1 VKVIAHRGEHREHP
15 ENTLPAYG
23 AAIDLG
29 CDYLEVDVRT
39 TADGALVAMHDDT
52 VDDRTNGRGRVE
64 DMTLAEIRKL
74 DAGVKFHERFR
85 GTRVP
90 VFDEVLALARNR
102 IEVYV
107 DAKRVTAPDLV
118 AALRR
123 HGLERHS
130 VVYGALPLLAAI
142 VKLAPEI
149 RVMPEAVSEAVLRES
164 LARLRPRVIA
174 FDARDFRDEVIR
186 IARAAGAGVFV
197 DRLGPD
203 DNEGSWKDAIAR
215 GATGIQTDRPADLLA
230 FLRRRL
236 P

>member
-15 ENTLPAYG
+15 ENTLPAYR
-23 AAIDLG
+23 AAIELG
-29 CDYLEVDVRT
+29 CDYMEVDVRT
-39 TADGALVAMHDDT
+39 TADGALAAIHNDT
-52 VDDRTNGRGRVE
+52 LDGRTNGRGRVE
-64 DMTLAEIRKL
+64 DMTLAQIRKL

-90 VFDEVLALARNR
+90 AFDEVLALARNR

-118 AALRR
+118 TALRR
-123 HGLERHS
+123 HQMERHS
-130 VVYGALPLLAAI
+130 VVYGALPLLGAI
-142 VKLAPEI
+142 AKLAPEI
-149 RVMPEAVSEAVLRES
+149 RIMPEAVSEAVLRES
-164 LARLRPRVIA
+164 LAKLRPRVVA

-186 IARAAGAGVFV
+186 IARAAGAGIFV
-197 DRLGPD
+197 DRLGSD

-230 FLRRRL
+230 LLRRGL

>member
-15 ENTLPAYG
+15 ENTLPAYR

-29 CDYLEVDVRT
+29 CDYIEVDVRT
-39 TADGALVAMHDDT
+39 TADGALVAIHNET
-52 VDDRTNGRGRVE
+52 LGGRVE
-64 DMTLAEIRKL
+64 DMTFAEIRKV
-74 DAGVKFHERFR
+74 DAGV
-85 GTRVP
+85 P
-90 VFDEVLALARNR
+90 AFDDVLALARNR

-123 HGLERHS
+123 RQMERHS

-142 VKLAPEI
+142 AKLAPEI
-149 RVMPEAVSEAVLRES
+149 RIMPEAVSEAVLRES
-164 LARLRPRVIA
+164 LAKLRPRVIA

-186 IARAAGAGVFV
+186 IARAAGAGIFV
-197 DRLGPD
+197 DRLGLD
-203 DNEGSWKDAIAR
+203 DNEGSWKDAIRR

-230 FLRRRL
+230 FLRRG
-236 P
+236 PP

>member
-15 ENTLPAYG
+15 ENTLPAYR

-29 CDYLEVDVRT
+29 CDYIEVDVRT
-39 TADGALVAMHDDT
+39 TADGALVAMHNDT
-52 VDDRTNGRGRVE
+52 LDGRVE

-90 VFDEVLALARNR
+90 AFDEVLALARNR

-123 HGLERHS
+123 HGMEGHC

-142 VKLAPEI
+142 AQLAPEI

-164 LARLRPRVIA
+164 LAKLRPRVIA

-186 IARAAGAGVFV
+186 IARAAGAGIFV
-197 DRLGPD
+197 DRLGLD
-203 DNEGSWKDAIAR
+203 DNEGSWKDAIRR

-230 FLRRRL
+230 FLRRG
-236 P
+236 PP

>member
-1 VKVIAHRGEHREHP
+1 MKVIAHRGEHREHP
-15 ENTLPAYG
+15 ENTLPAYR

-29 CDYLEVDVRT
+29 CDYIEVDVRT
-39 TADGALVAMHDDT
+39 TADGALVAIHNDT
-52 VDDRTNGRGRVE
+52 LGGRVE
-64 DMTLAEIRKL
+64 DMTFAEIRKL
-74 DAGVKFHERFR
+74 DAGV
-85 GTRVP
+85 P
-90 VFDEVLALARNR
+90 AFDEVLALARNR

-123 HGLERHS
+123 HGMERHS

-142 VKLAPEI
+142 ARLAPEI

-164 LARLRPRVIA
+164 LAKLRPRVIA

-186 IARAAGAGVFV
+186 IARAAGVGIFV
-197 DRLGPD
+197 DRLGSD
-203 DNEGSWKDAIAR
+203 DNEGSWKNAIRR
-215 GATGIQTDRPADLLA
+215 GATGIQTDRPAGLLA
-230 FLRRRL
+230 LLRGGL

>member
-15 ENTLPAYG
+15 ENTLPAYR

-29 CDYLEVDVRT
+29 CDYIEVDVRT
-39 TADGALVAMHDDT
+39 TADGALVAIHNDT
-52 VDDRTNGRGRVE
+52 LGGRVE
-64 DMTLAEIRKL
+64 DMTFAEIRKL
-74 DAGVKFHERFR
+74 DAGV
-85 GTRVP
+85 P
-90 VFDEVLALARNR
+90 AFDEVLALARNR

-123 HGLERHS
+123 HGMERHS

-142 VKLAPEI
+142 ARLAPEI

-164 LARLRPRVIA
+164 LAKLRPRVIA

-186 IARAAGAGVFV
+186 IARAAGVGIFV
-197 DRLGPD
+197 DRLGSD
-203 DNEGSWKDAIAR
+203 DNEGSWKNAIRR
-215 GATGIQTDRPADLLA
+215 GATGIQTDRPAGLLA
-230 FLRRRL
+230 LLRGGL

>member
-1 VKVIAHRGEHREHP
+1 MKVIAHRGEHREHP
-15 ENTLPAYG
+15 ENTLPAYR

-29 CDYLEVDVRT
+29 CDYIEVDVRT
-39 TADGALVAMHDDT
+39 TADGALVAMHNDT
-52 VDDRTNGRGRVE
+52 LDGRVE
-64 DMTLAEIRKL
+64 DMTLADIRKL

-90 VFDEVLALARNR
+90 AFDEVLALARNR

-123 HGLERHS
+123 RQMERRS

-142 VKLAPEI
+142 AKLAPEI
-149 RVMPEAVSEAVLRES
+149 RIMPEAVSEAVLRES
-164 LARLRPRVIA
+164 LAKLRPRVIA

-186 IARAAGAGVFV
+186 IARAAGAGIFV
-197 DRLGPD
+197 DRLGLD
-203 DNEGSWKDAIAR
+203 DNEGSWKDAIRR

-230 FLRRRL
+230 FLRRGL